1 MKTETVFKSPFK
13 DSPSLAFFSGKK
25 ILITGANAYLGPKL
39 AEILS
44 GEECTL
50 VLHGHSK
57 PQLSFPNS
65 RAKII
70 LKGGDLSKP
79 DAWETLIA
87 GVDIVFHLA
96 AHESKEFEPELDLEV
111 NAFSTLR
118 LLELCRRQN
127 LRSKIV
133 FASSANLVGLAKRMP
148 VDETFQDDP
157 QTIYAV
163 HKLTSER
170 YFSYYARQ
178 YGILSAVLRLSNVYG
193 PALSLPS
200 ARRVAFNRMIEAAA
214 EKGQMKLLKNRHCIR
229 DYLFI
234 DDAVS
239 AFIAAASSDKTDG
252 GRYYIVGNDK
262 GYSLEEFA
270 KLIVL
275 KVREKSGKEVTV
287 SFDDITELATAEF
300 RNFVADSSRFRDLT
314 GWHSKVSLEKG
325 IENTLDFFLKA

>member
-1 MKTETVFKSPFK
+1 MKAEIADTLFFK
-13 DSPSLAFFSGKK
+13 DASSLALFSGKK

-44 GEECTL
+44 GEECAL

-70 LKGGDLSKP
+70 LTGGDLSKP
-79 DAWETLIA
+79 DAWEALMT
-87 GVDIVFHLA
+87 GVDIIFHLA

-127 LRSKIV
+127 LRPKIV

-178 YGILSAVLRLSNVYG
+178 YAIPSAVL
-193 PALSLPS
+193 LSL
-200 ARRVAFNRMIEAAA
+200 I
-214 EKGQMKLLKNRHCIR
+214 HI
-229 DYLFI
+229 
-234 DDAVS
+234 
-239 AFIAAASSDKTDG
+239 
-252 GRYYIVGNDK
+252 
-262 GYSLEEFA
+262 
-270 KLIVL
+270 
-275 KVREKSGKEVTV
+275 
-287 SFDDITELATAEF
+287 
-300 RNFVADSSRFRDLT
+300 
-314 GWHSKVSLEKG
+314 
-325 IENTLDFFLKA
+325 

>member
-1 MKTETVFKSPFK
+1 MKTEAVFKSVIK
-13 DSPSLAFFSGKK
+13 DASALAFFSGKK

-44 GEECTL
+44 NEDCAL

-57 PQLSFPNS
+57 PQLNFPNG
-65 RAKII
+65 RAKISF
-70 LKGGDLSKP
+70 KAGDLSKP
-79 DAWETLIA
+79 DAWEKLID
-87 GVDIVFHLA
+87 GIDIIFHLA
-96 AHESKEFEPELDLEV
+96 AHESREFEPALDLEV

-118 LLELCRRQN
+118 LLELCRRKN
-127 LRSKIV
+127 LRPKIV

-193 PALSLPS
+193 PGLNISS
-200 ARRVAFNRMIEAAA
+200 ARRVAFNRMIETAA
-214 EKGQMKLLKNRHCIR
+214 EKGQMTLLKNRHCIR

-239 AFIAAASSDKTDG
+239 AFIAAASDKVND
-252 GRYYIVGNDK
+252 GRYYLVGNDK

-270 KLIVL
+270 KLVVL
-275 KVREKSGKEVTV
+275 KVYEKSGKKVAI

-314 GWHSKVSLEKG
+314 GWRSKISLEKG
-325 IENTLDFFLKA
+325 IEKTLEFFLKA

>member
-1 MKTETVFKSPFK
+1 MKTEVIFKSSVK
-13 DSPSLAFFSGKK
+13 DTSTLAFFSGKK

-44 GEECTL
+44 NEDCAL

-57 PQLSFPNS
+57 PQLSFPNG

-79 DAWETLIA
+79 DAWETLIE
-87 GVDIVFHLA
+87 GIDIIFHLA

-118 LLELCRRQN
+118 LLELCRRRG
-127 LRSKIV
+127 LRPKIV

-157 QTIYAV
+157 RTIYAV

-170 YFSYYARQ
+170 YFAYYARQ
-178 YGILSAVLRLSNVYG
+178 YGILSTVLRLSNVYG
-193 PALSLPS
+193 PSLNLPS

-214 EKGQMKLLKNRHCIR
+214 DKGQLKLLKNRHCIR

-234 DDAVS
+234 DDAIS
-239 AFIAAASSDKTDG
+239 AFIAAAAIDKADE
-252 GRYYIVGNDK
+252 GRYYLVGNDK

-270 KLIVL
+270 KLVVL
-275 KVREKSGKEVTV
+275 KVYEKSGAKVTI
-287 SFDDITELATAEF
+287 SLDDITELAPAEF
-300 RNFVADSSRFRDLT
+300 RNFVADSSRFRDVT
-314 GWHSKVSLEKG
+314 GWRSKVSLEKG
-325 IENTLDFFLKA
+325 IGKTLEFFLKT